1 MKKIMAIAAVALG
14 LAGCNAT
21 ATTVYRQPILNTYP
35 TYHALPSAYPNS
47 YANQYNHRR
56 YHQPSC
62 YTVSNYTPYGI
73 RTRRVCN

>member
-35 TYHALPSAYPNS
+35 TYYPLPSAYPNR
-47 YANQYNHRR
+47 YASHYNYNRR
-56 YHQPSC
+56 RQPIC
-62 YTVSNYTPYGI
+62 HNVLNYTPYGV
-73 RTRRVCN
+73 RVQRVCN